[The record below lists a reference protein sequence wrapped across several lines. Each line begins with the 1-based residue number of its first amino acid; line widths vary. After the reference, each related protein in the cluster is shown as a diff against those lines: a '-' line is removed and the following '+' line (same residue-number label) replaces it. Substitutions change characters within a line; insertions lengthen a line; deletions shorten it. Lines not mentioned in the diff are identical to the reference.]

1 MAPTIHSRDTRA
13 SELVPLYAPQIAG
26 KTILVTG
33 VSPGGLGDSFVKQ
46 VAVAEPAMFILAGR
60 SPSKFQGLIADLA
73 TARPEIKVKS
83 LALDLASFA
92 NVRAAAET
100 VKSWADVPHIDVLVN
115 NAGIMAVPYKLTE
128 DGFES
133 QFQSNHLGHFL
144 FTNLIMSKILTS
156 ASPRV
161 VSVSSAGHRLH
172 HIRWTDYNFNK
183 GQHYDK
189 WMAYGQSKTANSL
202 FSVALAEKLGSAAA
216 GGLTAFGLCPGY
228 VATNLAAHEAHD
240 FPGFVEDLRKADV
253 LAGSKWMW
261 GIAGL
266 QPKDFDQGVSTHV
279 FAAFA
284 PELKEKNG
292 EFLTDCR
299 VADPWNEEV
308 FPWATSKVDAEMLW
322 ALSEKL
328 VGQEFRY

>member
-1 MAPTIHSRDTRA
+1 MVPPTHNRDPRA
-13 SELVPLYAPQIAG
+13 SELVPLYAPHIAG
-26 KTILVTG
+26 RTILVTG

-60 SPSKFQGLIADLA
+60 SPERFRELVADLA
-73 TARPEIKVKS
+73 TAHPEIKVKS

-133 QFQSNHLGHFL
+133 QFQTNHLGHFL
-144 FTNLIMSKILTS
+144 FTNLIMSKILAS
-156 ASPRV
+156 ASPRIV
-161 VSVSSAGHRLH
+161 NVSSTGHRLH

-183 GQHYDK
+183 GEHYNR

-202 FSVALAEKLGSAAA
+202 FSIALAERLGSAA
-216 GGLTAFGLCPGY
+216 GGLTALSLCPGY
-228 VATNLAAHEAHD
+228 VVTNLAAHGADD
-240 FPGFVEDLRKADV
+240 FSGFLEDLRKAHV

-261 GIAGL
+261 GMQNIE
-266 QPKDFDQGVSTHV
+266 PKDFDHGVSTHV

-292 EFLTDCR
+292 EFLTNCR
-299 VADPWNEEV
+299 VADPWEEEV
-308 FPWATSKVDAEMLW
+308 FPWAKSKIDAEMLW

>member
-1 MAPTIHSRDTRA
+1 MTPPIHNEDARA
-13 SELVPLYAPQIAG
+13 SELVPLYAPHIAG
-26 KTILVTG
+26 KTILITG
-33 VSPGGLGDSFVKQ
+33 VSPGSIGDSFVKQ
-46 VAVAEPAMFILAGR
+46 VAVAKPATFILAGR
-60 SPSKFQGLIADLA
+60 SPGKFLELVADLA
-73 TARPEIKVKS
+73 TAHPEIKVKS
-83 LALDLASFA
+83 LALDLMSFA

-100 VKSWADVPHIDVLVN
+100 VQSWADVPHIDVLVN
-115 NAGIMAVPYKLTE
+115 NAGIMAGGYKLTE

-133 QFQSNHLGHFL
+133 QFQTNHLGHFL
-144 FTNLIMSKILTS
+144 FTNLIMSKILAS
-156 ASPRV
+156 ASPRIV
-161 VSVSSAGHRLH
+161 NVSSKGHRLH

-183 GQHYDK
+183 GEHYEK

-202 FSVALAEKLGSAAA
+202 FSVALAERLGSAAA
-216 GGLTAFGLCPGY
+216 GGLTAFSLCPGY
-228 VATNLAAHEAHD
+228 VPTNLAAHEAHD
-240 FPGFVEDLRKADV
+240 FPKFLEDLRKADM

-261 GIAGL
+261 GIEGTK
-266 QPKDFDQGVSTHV
+266 PKDFDQGAATHV

-292 EFLTDCR
+292 EFLTECR

-308 FPWATSKVDAEMLW
+308 FPWAKSKVDAEMLW